1 MGHHILILAGAAILI
16 ALALILL
23 ATTFL
28 YLRLIRRCG
37 AQLMKR
43 LPLCLAALAVL
54 AGVIVAQL
62 GIYSEITGV
71 RHPTDSIILVG
82 IIFIE
87 CAISIVMLFRGVRR
101 PRAAGN
107 SRFT

>member
-1 MGHHILILAGAAILI
+1 MIHLLTLAGAAILI

-23 ATTFL
+23 ATVSL
-28 YLRLIRRCG
+28 YIQFIRRCG
-37 AQLMKR
+37 AQLMNR
-43 LPLCLAALAVL
+43 LLLCLAVLAVL

-62 GIYSEITGV
+62 RIYSEITGA
-71 RHPTDSIILVG
+71 RHPTDSMILDG

-87 CAISIVMLFRGVRR
+87 CAVSIVMLFRGARR
-101 PRAAGN
+101 SRAAGN